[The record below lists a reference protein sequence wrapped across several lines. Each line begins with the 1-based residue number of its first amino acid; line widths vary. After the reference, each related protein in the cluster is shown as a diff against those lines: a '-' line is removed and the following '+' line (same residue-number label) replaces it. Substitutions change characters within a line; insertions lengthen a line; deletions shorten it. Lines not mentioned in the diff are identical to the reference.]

1 MSLANFRNWE
11 ESHRRELGEVFEMLS
26 QSLSDEP
33 ELLVGQLSDIEA
45 WNARIQ
51 YLLAEANSWLESLSA
66 LNIPEKHDKSELE
79 RKILLASAVSEPKQI
94 RDKIGALCDSI
105 KTRITLGQSLLKYH
119 VTNQAIT
126 MQKPKLNEI
135 LGENQ

>member
-11 ESHRRELGEVFEMLS
+11 ESHRGELGEVFEMLH

-45 WNARIQ
+45 WNARVQ
-51 YLLAEANSWLESLSA
+51 YLLAEANSWLDNMHKLELPS
-66 LNIPEKHDKSELE
+66 KDDRSEME

-94 RDKIGALCDSI
+94 RDKIAALCDSI
-105 KTRITLGQSLLKYH
+105 KTRITLGQSMMRYH
-119 VTNQAIT
+119 VANKPIT
-126 MQKPKLNEI
+126 MQATNTY
-135 LGENQ
+135 Q